1 MISAD
6 GSGFSRTDDR
16 RVAVLS
22 GLATAVFALLVL
34 RLFHLQIVRGP
45 DMVRQAEQN
54 RTQIVPLLA
63 PRGLIVDRNGDV
75 LVDNAPRFSLFY
87 DYNANAPVAM
97 DQLAED
103 LTRWLPEQRAL
114 IHRKMAE
121 ARRSGKMT
129 RLLADVPRGAALALM
144 ERRMLL
150 PGVNV
155 VVEPQRRPRYGE
167 LASHLLGYVDEV
179 DAGELERLRDRGFRL
194 GQLIGKSGVEK
205 FYDDLLRGEDGG
217 LQFETDAAGR
227 HVQIIRRIPS
237 DPGDDVRLT
246 LDRRLQAVAEDALSR
261 STTGRGAAVA
271 LDPRNGAV
279 RVLASRP
286 GFDFSK
292 GLGAYLGDPSLPLF
306 NRALQGTYPP
316 GSVFKIVTAAAALT
330 QLQWDTKT
338 SYVCTGAYRL
348 GKQEF
353 ACWSVHKRQDFF
365 GAVAWSCNFYF
376 YNLGLRLGP
385 DPLESLA
392 RAFGFGEKSG
402 IDMPTESSGLIPG
415 RAWKKRVMRDG
426 WFDGDSLNFCIG
438 QGFVTATPLQAAVLI
453 AAVANGGTVWR
464 PFVVDRV
471 SDVQGQ
477 PVYQTEPLAR
487 GRVPLTDEVW
497 AVLHRAMEGVVTIGS
512 GRGVQRP
519 DLLIGAKTGTAQ
531 NPHGEDHSWFTAYAG
546 KPGEPASLALAVFV
560 ENGGRGS
567 VAAGPVAREI
577 INAAFPREPK

>member
-103 LTRWLPEQRAL
+103 LTRWLPEQRTL

-330 QLQWDTKT
+330 QLQ
-338 SYVCTGAYRL
+338 
-348 GKQEF
+348 
-353 ACWSVHKRQDFF
+353 
-365 GAVAWSCNFYF
+365 
-376 YNLGLRLGP
+376 
-385 DPLESLA
+385 
-392 RAFGFGEKSG
+392 
-402 IDMPTESSGLIPG
+402 
-415 RAWKKRVMRDG
+415 
-426 WFDGDSLNFCIG
+426 
-438 QGFVTATPLQAAVLI
+438 
-453 AAVANGGTVWR
+453 
-464 PFVVDRV
+464 
-471 SDVQGQ
+471 
-477 PVYQTEPLAR
+477 
-487 GRVPLTDEVW
+487 
-497 AVLHRAMEGVVTIGS
+497 
-512 GRGVQRP
+512 
-519 DLLIGAKTGTAQ
+519 
-531 NPHGEDHSWFTAYAG
+531 
-546 KPGEPASLALAVFV
+546 
-560 ENGGRGS
+560 
-567 VAAGPVAREI
+567 
-577 INAAFPREPK
+577 